1 MRRKKRIW
9 MRMGGKVCFE
19 GGEQGKRLS
28 KETTAG
34 QEEQFLHSKTDKRR
48 WDKNGS
54 KQVSS

>member
-28 KETTAG
+28 RETTAG
-34 QEEQFLHSKTDKRR
+34 QEEQFLHS
-48 WDKNGS
+48 
-54 KQVSS
+54 